1 MSNLSGTSPNTYFPV
16 PAAYFGM
23 VLGLVGLGSAWRFA
37 ALHNGMSSLPGEG
50 LMALGT
56 LVWAALSCVFVYKWL
71 FRRDA
76 ALAEVR
82 HPVQGCCVS
91 LFPCAGML
99 VGLAVVPYSRSAALW
114 FIVPGAIGQ
123 LAFAVWRSAG
133 LLRGRHTPEAA
144 TPAQYLPA
152 VAGNLISAI
161 TLGSAGCSEWGV
173 LFLGAGFFAWLSL
186 ESTTLA
192 RLRTLGE
199 LPAPQRP
206 LLGIQ
211 IAPPLVA
218 CTAYLAVNGGV
229 PDLFAQALYGY
240 GLLQLLFMIR
250 LWRWIFE
257 QPFSPAFWS
266 FSFGIASLAAAG
278 LRLAV
283 HDPEGPFG
291 LLAPLLFLFANL
303 VIGLLILAT
312 LLRIFQGRF
321 VVPPPS
327 GPCRPVL

>member
-1 MSNLSGTSPNTYFPV
+1 MNSPSVTSPNTYFPV

-23 VLGLVGLGSAWRFA
+23 VLGLVGLGAAWRFA
-37 ALHNGMSSLPGEG
+37 ALYNGMSSLPGEG
-50 LMALGT
+50 FMALGVF
-56 LVWAALSCVFVYKWL
+56 VWTALTCVFAYKWL

-76 ALAEVR
+76 ALAEAR
-82 HPVQGCCVS
+82 HPVQGCCVG
-91 LFPCAGML
+91 LFPCATML
-99 VGLAVVPYSRSAALW
+99 AGLALVPYSRTAALW
-114 FIVPGAIGQ
+114 FIVSGAIGQ
-123 LAFAVWRSAG
+123 SAFAVWRSAG

-144 TPAQYLPA
+144 TPALYLPA

-161 TLGSAGCSEWGV
+161 TLGSAGCPEWGI
-173 LFLGAGFFAWLSL
+173 LFLGAGFFSWLSL
-186 ESTTLA
+186 ESATLA
-192 RLRTLGE
+192 RLRSLGE

-250 LWRWIFE
+250 LWRWICE

-266 FSFGIASLAAAG
+266 FSFGVASLATAG
-278 LRLAV
+278 LRLAA
-283 HDPEGPFG
+283 HDPQGPFG
-291 LLAPLLFLFANL
+291 LLGRPLFLFANL
-303 VIGLLILAT
+303 AIGLLILAT
-312 LLRIFQGRF
+312 LIRIVQGRF
-321 VVPPPS
+321 VVPPPP
-327 GPCRPVL
+327 GPHSAL